1 MIYFPYLT
9 EWGGFMDLCNIQFV
23 KALLARHGFH
33 FSKSLGQN
41 FLIENWVPQEIA
53 ATSHADKNCAVLEIG
68 PGIGPLTRQLASR
81 AEKVICLE
89 VDRHLEPILDETLS
103 DCPNVEVIF
112 GDITKQDCAKLVAT
126 HMAGYTPIV
135 CANLPY
141 NITTPVITQ
150 LLESNAFRSIT
161 VMIQKEVAK
170 RICAS
175 PGTADF
181 GAFTLL
187 CQYYAKCQYC
197 FEVPKECFL
206 PAPKVTSA
214 VVRMEMLDRPAVQV
228 KDKELLFRIIRS
240 SFAQRRK
247 TLNNA
252 LLSGFSE
259 LAKEQIADCISSCHL
274 SPQIRGEKLGLTD
287 FACLADT
294 IYEML

>member
-1 MIYFPYLT
+1 
-9 EWGGFMDLCNIQFV
+9 MDLCDIHLV
-23 KALLARHGFH
+23 KSLLARHGFH

-41 FLIENWVPQEIA
+41 FLIENWVPQKIA
-53 ATSHADKNCAVLEIG
+53 IASRADEKSAVLEIG

-81 AEKVICLE
+81 AGKVICLE
-89 VDRHLEPILDETLS
+89 VDRHLEPILNETLA
-103 DCPNVEVIF
+103 DCPNTEVIF
-112 GDITKQDCAKLVAT
+112 EDIAKQDCSELVKKY
-126 HMAGYTPIV
+126 MVGYTPVV

-187 CQYYAKCQYC
+187 CQYYAKCEYC

-214 VVRMEMLDRPAVQV
+214 VVRMEMLEQPAVSV
-228 KDKELLFRIIRS
+228 KDKEILFRVIRS
-240 SFAQRRK
+240 AFAQRRK
-247 TLNNA
+247 TLSNA
-252 LLSGFSE
+252 LSSGFPT
-259 LAKEQIADCISSCHL
+259 LTKDKIANCISACQL
-274 SPQIRGEKLGLTD
+274 SPQIRGEKLGLAE
-287 FACLADT
+287 FACLADK
-294 IYEML
+294 IYETL